1 MKLTD
6 LHTHS
11 SKNDAD
17 TYILNSNG
25 DIPAHAGLLSVGLHP
40 WDIDGQWQHQMQKIA
55 AAATDER
62 VRAIG
67 ECGIDLI
74 RCNIPV
80 EQQAEILRRHIE
92 LSESLH
98 KPLILHA
105 VKGQETILRLHRTMR
120 PAQAWIIHGFRGK
133 PQQAMQY
140 TAAGINLSFG
150 EHHNSEALIA
160 TPLEQ
165 LFIESD
171 ESSMPIADIY
181 KKIAEELDLPMEK
194 LAAIV
199 EENCRRCGIVR

>member
-1 MKLTD
+1 
-6 LHTHS
+6 
-11 SKNDAD
+11 
-17 TYILNSNG
+17 
-25 DIPAHAGLLSVGLHP
+25 
-40 WDIDGQWQHQMQKIA
+40 MQKIA

-133 PQQAMQY
+133 PQQARQL
-140 TAAGINLSFG
+140 TGAGLYLSIG
-150 EHHNSEALIA
+150 EHFNPMSARA
-160 TPLEQ
+160 VPLDR
-165 LFIESD
+165 LFVESD
-171 ESSMPIADIY
+171 ESQRPISEIY
-181 KKIAEELDLPMEK
+181 GSIAGAKGMTAEELVS
-194 LAAIV
+194 AIR
-199 EENCRRCGIVR
+199 ENTTIFGQF